1 MIFWGSRP
9 IKQIWQVV
17 IDEDT
22 HEVEYRF
29 SKLSGRTVLVVDGDA
44 FTVKGKPFGI
54 GAARREPVI
63 VGMCQ
68 GVLTV
73 SKGGKAELTVNE
85 ANEIIKVK

>member
-1 MIFWGSRP
+1 MIN
-9 IKQIWQVV
+9 QIWRVV
-17 IDEDT
+17 IDENT
-22 HEVEYRF
+22 HEIEYKF
-29 SKLSGRTVLVVDGDA
+29 SKLSGKTVLVVDGDA

-54 GAARREPVI
+54 GVARREPVI

-73 SKGGKAELTVNE
+73 SKNGRAELYVND

>member
-1 MIFWGSRP
+1 MKS
-9 IKQIWQVV
+9 WQSYVKTGKLC
-17 IDEDT
+17 I
-22 HEVEYRF
+22 EYKF
-29 SKLSGRTVLVVDGDA
+29 SKLSGKTVLVVDGDA

-54 GAARREPVI
+54 GVARREPVI

-73 SKGGKAELTVNE
+73 LKNGRAELYVND